1 MNMRRE
7 NHYFWIADIGVLI
20 AILVLS
26 ACQTDSSALSSRKAV
41 PVIIKPD
48 APKKPALSN
57 AIPLET
63 VKSEAEDLVGDLIVK
78 VETQRTGIQKNDD
91 EIPRQTVSIEPL
103 EEAGLIR
110 KQIQPSLPMPELKSQ
125 TDDTSSALAQQALDA
140 ALELL
145 RSKPKSVIPKTT
157 PAQEPSLDV
166 RNDGI
171 VRVGL
176 MLPLSGDYAE
186 LGLDIAGGIEMA
198 LFQTGE
204 RDIELVYLDTK
215 GGPRAYQAALDV
227 ENKAVDIVIGPLFTA
242 SIEGS
247 EEILT
252 QSGIPVLSMSNNQ
265 AAAQTGRWVLNYLPE
280 QQMDNL
286 LGYLVQENKMRIAI
300 LGSEDKFG
308 VRMMSHATARLAEF
322 GINPAAVSILTPAVL
337 ADESSLKDNIKAFS
351 LYIPPKEETSEL
363 QPAPY
368 DAVILAG
375 NADFVLRTAPVLAY
389 YDLGPSRVT
398 YIGTDLWTRDDLLRE
413 PSLQG
418 SVIARAEIPDAAA
431 FESAWTETFK
441 TGSTALSRLG
451 FDSMALITVT
461 KRAHE
466 SKISGTV
473 QTPVDWK
480 GGLIQEQGFAGFSGT
495 FRLLPDGRNLRS
507 YDLHLLRD
515 GKLFKMQSS

>member
-1 MNMRRE
+1 MRRE
-7 NHYFWIADIGVLI
+7 NYNFWIAGIGLQI
-20 AILVLS
+20 AILALS
-26 ACQTDSSALSSRKAV
+26 ACQTDYSALSSRKAAT
-41 PVIIKPD
+41 VIIAPN
-48 APKKPALSN
+48 APKNPVPLN
-57 AIPLET
+57 ATPRET
-63 VKSEAEDLVGDLIVK
+63 EDLVGNLIVK
-78 VETQRTGIQKNDD
+78 VETQKTSNQKNDD
-91 EIPRQTVSIEPL
+91 EVPHHTASIEPM
-103 EEAGLIR
+103 EEAELIR
-110 KQIQPSLPMPELKSQ
+110 KQIQPSLPMPELNSQ
-125 TDDTSSALAQQALDA
+125 TNDTSSALAQQALDA

-145 RSKPKSVIPKTT
+145 RSKPKSNILKTT
-157 PAQEPSLDV
+157 PVQELPPV
-166 RNDGI
+166 ARNDGI

-204 RDIELVYLDTK
+204 RDIELIYLDTK
-215 GGPRAYQAALDV
+215 GGPRAYQAAL
-227 ENKAVDIVIGPLFTA
+227 EAKNKAVDIVIGPLFTA
-242 SIEGS
+242 SIEDS
-247 EEILT
+247 AEILA
-252 QSGIPVLSMSNNQ
+252 QFGIPVLSMSNNQ

-286 LGYLVQENKMRIAI
+286 LGYLVQENKIRIAI

-308 VRMMSHATARLAEF
+308 VRMMSHATARLAEL
-322 GINPAAVSILTPAVL
+322 GINPAAVTILSPAVL
-337 ADESSLKDNIKAFS
+337 ADEPSLKETIKAFS
-351 LYIPPKEETSEL
+351 LYTSPKEEIIEL

-398 YIGTDLWTRDDLLRE
+398 FVGTDLWTRDDLLRE

-418 SVIARAEIPDAAA
+418 SVIARAEIPDAVA
-431 FESAWTETFK
+431 FENSWTETFK

-461 KRAHE
+461 KRAHD
-466 SKISGTV
+466 SKISGNG

-480 GGLIQEQGFAGFSGT
+480 GSLIQEQGFSGFSGT

-507 YDLHLLRD
+507 YDLHLLRN
-515 GKLFKMQSS
+515 GKLFKM

>member
-1 MNMRRE
+1 MRRE
-7 NHYFWIADIGVLI
+7 NHNFWRAGKGVLI
-20 AILVLS
+20 ALLVLS
-26 ACQTDSSALSSRKAV
+26 ACRTDHSVLSSHKEV
-41 PVIIKPD
+41 SVIIAPD
-48 APKKPALSN
+48 APKKPVSPIASSRE
-57 AIPLET
+57 AIRIETKDPL
-63 VKSEAEDLVGDLIVK
+63 GDLIVR
-78 VETQRTGIQKNDD
+78 VEKQRTGNHKNDD
-91 EIPRQTVSIEPL
+91 ELPRQIASIEPL

-110 KQIQPSLPMPELKSQ
+110 KQIQPSLPMPELNSQ
-125 TDDTSSALAQQALDA
+125 TDDTSSALAQKALDA

-157 PAQEPSLDV
+157 PVQELPPDIK
-166 RNDGI
+166 NDGI

-204 RDIELVYLDTK
+204 RDMELIYLDTK
-215 GGPRAYQAALDV
+215 GGPRAYQAALDAK
-227 ENKAVDIVIGPLFTA
+227 NKAVDIVIGPLFTA

-247 EEILT
+247 AEILA
-252 QSGIPVLSMSNNQ
+252 QFGIPVLSMSNNQ

-308 VRMMSHATARLAEF
+308 VRMRSHATARLAEL
-322 GINPAAVSILTPAVL
+322 GINPAALTILSPAVL
-337 ADESSLKDNIKAFS
+337 ADEPSLKDAIKSFS
-351 LYIPPKEETSEL
+351 LYITPKEEIIEL
-363 QPAPY
+363 KPAPY

-398 YIGTDLWTRDDLLRE
+398 YVGTDLWTRDDLLRE

-418 SVIARAEIPDAAA
+418 SVIARAEIPDAVA
-431 FESAWTETFK
+431 FESSWSEIFK
-441 TGSTALSRLG
+441 TESTALSRLG

-461 KRAHE
+461 KRTHE
-466 SKISGTV
+466 AKISGSV

-480 GGLIQEQGFAGFSGT
+480 GSLIQEQGFAGFSGT

-515 GKLFKMQSS
+515 GKLFKM

>member
-7 NHYFWIADIGVLI
+7 NDNFWVVAVGVL
-20 AILVLS
+20 AAVLVLS
-26 ACQTDSSALSSRKAV
+26 ACQIDNSALSSRKAA
-41 PVIIKPD
+41 PVIIAPD
-48 APKKPALSN
+48 APKRPMPTN
-57 AIPLET
+57 AVPR
-63 VKSEAEDLVGDLIVK
+63 EAVQRGTKDVVGDLIVK
-78 VETQRTGIQKNDD
+78 VETQQAGNQKNDD
-91 EIPRQTVSIEPL
+91 EIPHQTASIEPM

-110 KQIQPSLPMPELKSQ
+110 KQIQPSLPMPEFNSQ
-125 TDDTSSALAQQALDA
+125 TDDASSALAQQALNA
-140 ALELL
+140 ALDLL
-145 RSKPKSVIPKTT
+145 RSKPKSVIQKTRPVKELS
-157 PAQEPSLDV
+157 PAARD
-166 RNDGI
+166 DGI

-186 LGLDIAGGIEMA
+186 LGLDIAGGIEIA

-204 RDIELVYLDTK
+204 HDIELVYLDTK
-215 GGPRAYQAALDV
+215 GGPRAYQAALDAK
-227 ENKAVDIVIGPLFTA
+227 NKAVDIVIGPLFTA

-247 EEILT
+247 AEIFT
-252 QSGIPVLSMSNNQ
+252 QFGIPVLSMSNNQ

-308 VRMMSHATARLAEF
+308 VRMMSHATARLAEL
-322 GINPAAVSILTPAVL
+322 GISPAAVTILTPAVL
-337 ADESSLKDNIKAFS
+337 ADEPVLKETIKGFS
-351 LYIPPKEETSEL
+351 LYISPKEETAEL

-375 NADFVLRTAPVLAY
+375 NAEFVLRTAPVLAY

-398 YIGTDLWTRDDLLRE
+398 YVGTDLWTRAELLRE

-418 SVIARAEIPDAAA
+418 SIIARAEIPDAAA
-431 FESAWTETFK
+431 FESSWTETFQK
-441 TGSTALSRLG
+441 GSTALSRLG

-466 SKISGTV
+466 SKIARTG
-473 QTPVDWK
+473 QNPVDWK
-480 GGLIQEQGFAGFSGT
+480 GSLIQEQGFAGFSGT

-515 GKLFKMQSS
+515 GKLFKM